1 MANGTNTPWW
11 LPEGQTTD
19 WQSTQDFGQAGT
31 GYGSILQPNP
41 PTVNILGGDSGGTP
55 LLGGGG
61 SIIPY
66 PKDYGTDTYWP
77 TDGMVHPNIGTT
89 YSPSKSNIQV
99 DPLARYSKVTS
110 GRYKAY
116 CSKCGNKVFPD
127 NKWQIS
133 DGPSCHRGKE
143 YVAVEPNLEDNKKTE
158 IKESHERYSGGQDL
172 SDIYKKFETKAYA

>member
-66 PKDYGTDTYWP
+66 PKD
-77 TDGMVHPNIGTT
+77 N
-89 YSPSKSNIQV
+89 
-99 DPLARYSKVTS
+99 PLHSYL
-110 GRYKAY
+110 
-116 CSKCGNKVFPD
+116 
-127 NKWQIS
+127 IS
-133 DGPSCHRGKE
+133 LF
-143 YVAVEPNLEDNKKTE
+143 N
-158 IKESHERYSGGQDL
+158 
-172 SDIYKKFETKAYA
+172 